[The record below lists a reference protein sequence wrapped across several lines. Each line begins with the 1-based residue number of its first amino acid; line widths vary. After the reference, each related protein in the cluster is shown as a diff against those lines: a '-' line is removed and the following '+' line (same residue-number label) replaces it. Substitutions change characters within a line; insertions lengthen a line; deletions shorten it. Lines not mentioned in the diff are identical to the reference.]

1 MAASSAAAQTL
12 TGDSLLNL
20 LEKKGL
26 ISDSEAQAV
35 RQEASQ
41 SFSTNFQSNFRAQT
55 GLPAW
60 VNTLKFNGDFRGRFE
75 ENNAANSQYFSR
87 DRYRYRVRFGVT
99 AALQDNFEVGLRLS
113 SGNPQT
119 NPGGTLVGG
128 QSITANT
135 DLNSLESRK
144 FIWIDAAYAKWTPI
158 QNTVW
163 TVSGT
168 FGKMDNPFNLS
179 NMIWDYDIDPEG
191 GALQLAYHAGD
202 QQTIKANGAFF
213 VLDEINQPQ
222 TTAGLTGVDPNN
234 DPYVYGGQITWESKW
249 NSKIESSLGLAAFD
263 IAHKDSLS
271 AKLQPF
277 YNSGNT
283 RDVNGF
289 LKYNMNPIITTAA
302 LTYKLDSCP
311 LYPGM
316 FPVKA
321 SFENMYNPGAPAN
334 NEAYRVG
341 FDPWQSRIA
350 KGAWELSY
358 RYPRLEA
365 DSRVRCAGGR
375 RQRRLLCE
383 SAIRSLPARARPTA
397 GLAARTSRGISCR
410 RLIPSP
416 ISATSR
422 SPITGTT

>member
-1 MAASSAAAQTL
+1 MNDASLTSNRTTRPTPANKSRRQPAQGIFLATALGLAASSAPAQTL

-26 ISDSEAQAV
+26 ISDSEARAV

-41 SFSTNFQSNFRAQT
+41 SFTTNFQSNFRAQT
-55 GLPAW
+55 GLPSW

-75 ENNAANSQYFSR
+75 ENNAANAQYVSR

-144 FIWIDAAYAKWTPI
+144 FIWIDEAYAKWTPI
-158 QNTVW
+158 QNTTW

-168 FGKMDNPFNLS
+168 FGKMENPFQLS
-179 NMIWDYDIDPEG
+179 NMVWDYDIDPEG
-191 GALQLAYHAGD
+191 GALQLAYHAND

-213 VLDEINQPQ
+213 VLDEINQAQ
-222 TTAGLTGVDPNN
+222 TAAGLTAVDPNN

-283 RDVNGF
+283 RGCQWVSQIQYESHHHNRRPY
-289 LKYNMNPIITTAA
+289 LQ
-302 LTYKLDSCP
+302 
-311 LYPGM
+311 
-316 FPVKA
+316 
-321 SFENMYNPGAPAN
+321 
-334 NEAYRVG
+334 VG
-341 FDPWQSRIA
+341 Q
-350 KGAWELSY
+350 
-358 RYPRLEA
+358 
-365 DSRVRCAGGR
+365 
-375 RQRRLLCE
+375 
-383 SAIRSLPARARPTA
+383 LPA
-397 GLAARTSRGISCR
+397 LSRNVSGQ
-410 RLIPSP
+410 
-416 ISATSR
+416 
-422 SPITGTT
+422 GVV